1 MTPQVLAEELAK
13 FLEQAH
19 EAYTPSDPKIS
30 GRRMQC
36 IPGYLPERTAQTAQT
51 AIFPY
56 IAVRVNEVHDDADD
70 RNESTAT
77 VHIIIGTYCTA
88 NDDGWLE
95 IVNLLE
101 STRQAMLKQRTIA
114 NKVRLRGALD
124 AVIPSEQPRPVWVA
138 VLTATYSIKDIRE
151 ELTY

>member
-1 MTPQVLAEELAK
+1 MTPQVLAAELAK

-19 EAYTPSDPKIS
+19 EAYTPSDPKIA

-36 IPGYLPERTAQTAQT
+36 IPGYLPERTAQTAV
-51 AIFPY
+51 FPY

-77 VHIIIGTYCTA
+77 VNIIIGTYCTA

-101 STRQAMLKQRTIA
+101 STRRAMLKQRTIA
-114 NKVRLRGALD
+114 NKFRLRGALD